1 MAVAI
6 HQISPVAYLPL
17 VLGVV
22 RKLNIAA
29 LIDTFCPPHPAHV
42 LSCGRGVEALLLA
55 ILDGHHALYKVGAP
69 LEERGML
76 PLLQPGLTR
85 TSLHDYRLGQ
95 ILDALFAAHLN
106 KVYGAIA
113 LKALEVYTLPT
124 PWLHQDTTTMA
135 LSGAS

>member
-1 MAVAI
+1 MAVTI
-6 HQISPVAYLPL
+6 QQISPVAHLPL

-55 ILDGHHALYKVGAP
+55 ILDGHHALYKVGAR

-95 ILDALFAAHLN
+95 ILDGLVAVNLN
-106 KVYGAIA
+106 RVFGAIA
-113 LKALEVYTLPT
+113 LQALEVYAVST
-124 PWLHQDTTTMA
+124 PWLHQDTTTIT
-135 LSGAS
+135 LYGA